1 MSWIMVKMYED
12 LGLDASDKNGFLSP
26 EYVQSLRYDEDPPP
40 DMFPDMIGATHT
52 LLLPYFQDGW
62 SFICLGRYSLDVF
75 TPLKGFNRTH
85 KSERLAAMKI
95 ARKLISRFNPPP
107 PLKKNTPVLASL
119 VYTKGKKG
127 RNNSAVTVRFS
138 YDVYGRD
145 LDPCAATKSCSFF
158 TLRSRTLEG
167 EVPAV
172 R

>member
-1 MSWIMVKMYED
+1 LTQSSRATVISQLRGLSEMTRETMSWIMVKMYED

-107 PLKKNTPVLASL
+107 PP
-119 VYTKGKKG
+119 
-127 RNNSAVTVRFS
+127 
-138 YDVYGRD
+138 
-145 LDPCAATKSCSFF
+145 P
-158 TLRSRTLEG
+158 
-167 EVPAV
+167 
-172 R
+172 